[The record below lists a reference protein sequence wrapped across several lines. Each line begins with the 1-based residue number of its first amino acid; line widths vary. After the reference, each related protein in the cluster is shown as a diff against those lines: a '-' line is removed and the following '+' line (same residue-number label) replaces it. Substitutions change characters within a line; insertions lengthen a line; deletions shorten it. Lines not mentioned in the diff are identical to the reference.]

1 MEKEDIEFF
10 EGIGV
15 SCKVMSLYQSFY
27 FDQGILI
34 AKNLK
39 TKENILEF
47 KKICFSNGA
56 QYYTKKKTFEEQL
69 KIVPGLSKDHSGNT
83 FHMAISVAI
92 EYLPKL
98 LMDNR
103 DEKINDIIR

>member
-47 KKICFSNGA
+47 
-56 QYYTKKKTFEEQL
+56 QKKTFEEQL
-69 KIVPGLSKDHSGNT
+69 KIVPWLSSDHTGNT
-83 FHMAISVAI
+83 FHMSINVAI

-103 DEKINDIIR
+103 DNKIDEIIR

>member
-47 KKICFSNGA
+47 
-56 QYYTKKKTFEEQL
+56 QKKTFEE
-69 KIVPGLSKDHSGNT
+69 
-83 FHMAISVAI
+83 
-92 EYLPKL
+92 L
-98 LMDNR
+98 L
-103 DEKINDIIR
+103 